1 MTSYETFPSQ
11 AIDVRDLPAGEW
23 DESSPLWWGN
33 TLNLVMETVVFGGL
47 IAMYVTIVMNTDPF
61 PPIRTTSGLPVLRQA
76 APDLFLP
83 TIGLIVLLVSLIP
96 AIWLDISSRRH
107 NVRSIKIASILT
119 LVFNLAAII
128 IRYYEFDSL
137 NFKWDDNA
145 YGSILWIILIM
156 HLIHLVVLL
165 GEDLSVIL
173 WIFTKGV
180 DEKQTVDLTVAAVYW
195 YWIVG
200 MWVILFA
207 IIYISPRLI

>member
-1 MTSYETFPSQ
+1 MTSKKTFPSQ
-11 AIDVRDLPAGEW
+11 TIDVRALPASEL
-23 DESSPLWWGN
+23 DDRSPLWWGN

-61 PPIRTTSGLPVLRQA
+61 PPVRTTSGLPIIRNAV
-76 APDLFLP
+76 PDLFLP

-96 AIWLDISSRRH
+96 AIWLDISARRK
-107 NVRSIKIASILT
+107 NVRSIKIASNLT
-119 LVFNLAAII
+119 LLFNIAAII

-165 GEDLSVIL
+165 GEDLSVEI
-173 WIFTKGV
+173 WIFFKGV
-180 DEKQTVDLTVAAVYW
+180 DEKQTIDLTVAAVYW

-200 MWVILFA
+200 VWVILYL
-207 IIYISPRLI
+207 IIYISPRLM

>member
-1 MTSYETFPSQ
+1 MTSHKTFPSHT
-11 AIDVRDLPAGEW
+11 IDVSGLSAGEH
-23 DESSPLWWGN
+23 DTSSPLWWGN
-33 TLNLVMETVVFGGL
+33 ALNLVMETVVFGGL

-61 PPIRTTSGLPVLRQA
+61 PPVRTASGLPVIRHA

-96 AIWLDISSRRH
+96 AIWLDISARRK
-107 NVRSIKIASILT
+107 NVASIKMASNLT
-119 LVFNLAAII
+119 LLFNIAAII

-156 HLIHLVVLL
+156 HLIHLAVLL
-165 GEDLSVIL
+165 GEDLSVEI
-173 WIFTKGV
+173 WIFFKGV

-195 YWIVG
+195 YWIVA
-200 MWVILFA
+200 MWVLLYA
-207 IIYISPRLI
+207 IIYISPRLM